1 VKWKER
7 SLSMGAGDA
16 SQFTRNTAK
25 VGDLSISYLK
35 GGRGQ
40 PLLYLHGLAGWG
52 RWETY
57 HLALGITNLVY
68 APQLPGWSDGQIPSS
83 LASVADYAR
92 LMVRFLDGLGVH
104 QVDLVGHSFGGWIAL
119 YIAVEHP
126 ERVSHLVLVDPMG
139 LHISGAPALPLEY
152 LGEETFLRAAFAQT
166 GEVIIRGDFAGVR
179 EDVRRGP
186 EFEKQWK
193 SREII
198 VRLVRGQYTDG
209 DLTNRL
215 ATITADT
222 LVVWGRED
230 KLVPWQQGDVL
241 AQSIP
246 RAKFAVIADAGHT
259 PMREKRETFQRIVR
273 DFLIGQEEELEHDS
287 MRKR

>member
-1 VKWKER
+1 
-7 SLSMGAGDA
+7 MGAGDA
-16 SQFTRNTAK
+16 SQFTRNAAK
-25 VGDLSISYLK
+25 VGDLSISYLR

-57 HLALGITNLVY
+57 HMALGITNFVY
-68 APQLPGWSDGQIPSS
+68 APQLPGWSDGQIPPS
-83 LASVADYAR
+83 LLSVADYAR
-92 LMVRFLDGLGVH
+92 LFVQFLDALGLR

-119 YIAVEHP
+119 HLAVAQP
-126 ERVSHLVLVDPMG
+126 ERVSRLVVVDPMG
-139 LHISGAPALPLEY
+139 LDIPSAPALNLDHIDEDA
-152 LGEETFLRAAFAQT
+152 FLRAAFAQT
-166 GEVIIRGDFAGVR
+166 GEVVIRGDFAGVR

-186 EFEKQWK
+186 EFERQWK

-198 VRLVRGQYTDG
+198 VRLVRGQYTDS
-209 DLTNRL
+209 DLMNRL
-215 ATITADT
+215 TTITADT

-230 KLVPWQQGDVL
+230 KVVPWQQGEVL
-241 AQSIP
+241 ARSIP

-273 DFLIGQEEELEHDS
+273 DFLIGQEEELERDL
-287 MRKR
+287 MRQG